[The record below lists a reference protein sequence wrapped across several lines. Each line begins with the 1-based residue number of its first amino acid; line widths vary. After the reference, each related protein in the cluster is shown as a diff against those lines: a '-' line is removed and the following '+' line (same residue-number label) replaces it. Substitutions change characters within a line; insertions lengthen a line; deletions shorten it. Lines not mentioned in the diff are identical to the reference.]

1 MRKPYFLWVKK
12 ILGIG
17 TALVDVISQVED
29 STISQLNLSKGSMT
43 LIEEEQIQEIRSS
56 FVEPLMTSGG
66 SVCNTVHELNY
77 SDHDASLY
85 GKLNNAE
92 YGKAF
97 LKDLQSAGIGF
108 QGVIKE
114 EGLPTGCCNILV
126 SPDGERTMAT
136 HIGIG
141 SQLHPD
147 EVSADTLKDI
157 DHVYMESYLWDHD
170 LTKQTLQKVGEIAK
184 AQNIE
189 TSLSLSDPFCVDRH
203 RDELKKFVE
212 DYVDIV
218 FCNFDEAK
226 MFSQCE
232 SMADVSAYLQNF
244 SKKIVMTAGAEGA
257 YYFEGDNTVYQLAIK
272 VDNVIDTTGAGDNF
286 AAGFLDFYL
295 SDKSIQEAF
304 SQGNNKASQVI
315 QQLGPR
321 IKRH

>member
-77 SDHDASLY
+77 SDHNASFY
-85 GKLNNAE
+85 GKLNNDE

-170 LTKQTLQKVGEIAK
+170 LTKKTLQKVGEIAK

-257 YYFEGDNTVYQLAIK
+257 YYFEGDNTVYQPAIK

-295 SDKSIQEAF
+295 SDKSIQEAL

>member
-77 SDHDASLY
+77 SDHDASFY
-85 GKLNNAE
+85 GKLNNYE

-147 EVSADTLKDI
+147 EVSANTLKDI

-184 AQNIE
+184 AQKIE

-257 YYFEGDNTVYQLAIK
+257 YYFEGDNTVYQPAIK

-295 SDKSIQEAF
+295 SDKSIQEAL